1 MLENNSPIYIERMSY
16 VYENL
21 ENYTQLNPNDMYY
34 FTDGNHQ
41 VFGKFLGMEDG
52 LVKVRRLGAGTEYF
66 NKDRTRFTKRIYVP
80 EGQVVS
86 APVPAPV
93 PAPSPSPARKFVM
106 PEMNIPPCP
115 TNTIT
120 GEEIKHG
127 DIMVNFHGER
137 DLETPR
143 YYKMTTFNKLNPR
156 INPYSRKP
164 IELTNVKVYKAKL
177 EGGKRKTKKT
187 RKAKKTRRHGK
198 K

>member
-1 MLENNSPIYIERMSY
+1 MSY

-21 ENYTQLNPNDMYY
+21 EDYTQLNPNDVYY
-34 FTDGNHQ
+34 FTYGNRQ
-41 VFGKFLGMEDG
+41 ALGKFIGIEDG
-52 LVKVRRLGAGTEYF
+52 LVKMQHLGGRIELF
-66 NKDRTRFTKRIYVP
+66 NKEFTQFTKRTYVP
-80 EGQVVS
+80 EGSFQPVS
-86 APVPAPV
+86 SSTVN
-93 PAPSPSPARKFVM
+93 STPSPAPKFVM

-143 YYKMTTFNKLNPR
+143 YYKMSTFNKLTPK

-164 IELTNVKVYKAKL
+164 IELSNVKVYKAKL
-177 EGGKRKTKKT
+177 EGGKRRKTKKI
-187 RKAKKTRRHGK
+187 RKNRKTRRQGRK
-198 K
+198 

>member
-1 MLENNSPIYIERMSY
+1 MPYI
-16 VYENL
+16 YENL
-21 ENYTQLNPNDMYY
+21 ADYTELNTEDQYY
-34 FTDGNHQ
+34 FTRGNHQ
-41 VFGKFLGMEDG
+41 SFGKFLGMEGDLIKMKRQG
-52 LVKVRRLGAGTEYF
+52 GGIEYF
-66 NKDRTRFTKRIYVP
+66 NKDGTVFTKRTLVP
-80 EGQVVS
+80 EG
-86 APVPAPV
+86 PAPAAAIV
-93 PAPSPSPARKFVM
+93 NSTSASKFVM

-143 YYKMTTFNKLNPR
+143 YYKMSTFNKLNPR

-164 IELTNVKVYKAKL
+164 IELSNVKVYKAKL

-187 RKAKKTRRHGK
+187 RKLRKTRRQSRK
-198 K
+198 